1 MDATK
6 PCEICGATTS
16 EAEIYFSDEGETRP
30 TCYTDI
36 DLKTNLRKGTQ
47 QHAWE
52 ALGILG
58 VARAFTDPFG
68 LGSLLA
74 LIWSLRFFREL
85 MTKDPDHAEALESMK
100 GHHTI
105 VATVAGLGGLQGF
118 VATVMGMVG

>member
-6 PCEICGATTS
+6 PCEICGAATS
-16 EAEIYFSDEGETRP
+16 EAEIYFSDKGEICP
-30 TCYTDI
+30 SCHADL
-36 DLKTNLRKGTQ
+36 DLKKNLRKGTQ

-74 LIWSLRFFREL
+74 LIWSLRFFREI